1 MMQEVSIM
9 VAYDA
14 HVVDRPGEEDALARL
29 VARSR
34 PLRTPR
40 PVEATMRLE
49 QENDDLAHELVTSK
63 IALRNDLDQL
73 KEVFR
78 RELEKAELEIK
89 KTAAIIT
96 EYKQICSQL
105 STRLEKQQAA
115 TKEELDAV
123 RVRPGLRL

>member
-40 PVEATMRLE
+40 PVVGPFGW
-49 QENDDLAHELVTSK
+49 LALSAFLSLVGLVPGPLTVCRSQLFLLVFVTSPRPFTPPEQMQD
-63 IALRNDLDQL
+63 INRFLLLLDF
-73 KEVFR
+73 ESIF
-78 RELEKAELEIK
+78 
-89 KTAAIIT
+89 
-96 EYKQICSQL
+96 
-105 STRLEKQQAA
+105 
-115 TKEELDAV
+115 
-123 RVRPGLRL
+123 